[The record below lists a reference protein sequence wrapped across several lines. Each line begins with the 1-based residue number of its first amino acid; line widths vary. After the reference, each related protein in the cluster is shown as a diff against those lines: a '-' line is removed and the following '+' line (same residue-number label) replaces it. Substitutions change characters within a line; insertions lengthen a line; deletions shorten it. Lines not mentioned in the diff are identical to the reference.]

1 MRKPVQTFPPSGIP
15 KGLARRRQLEERAR
29 LMRASPTWPE
39 QVLWRAISG
48 QRLGPGVCVK
58 RQVVIGR
65 FIADFAVPSARIVIE
80 VDGPCHARQRSADAR
95 RDRVLAR
102 LGWRVL
108 RVSAADVCRDVEGVV
123 RVLRAALASG

>member
-1 MRKPVQTFPPSGIP
+1 MQKRVQKF
-15 KGLARRRQLEERAR
+15 ARRRLLEERAR

-39 QVLWRAISG
+39 QVLWRAIRG

-123 RVLRAALASG
+123 GVVREALA